1 MSEGDALV
9 SSGVQEPVVAPPAA
23 PGRQSRARP
32 AGRLLRSV
40 LRNGKATAGL
50 VILLIIAFVAA
61 FPSVFTD
68 DNPQAAIYAQD
79 QGPSAHHI
87 LGTTLVGQDVF
98 AQVIYGTRLT
108 LIITVVVAIVATL
121 ISLIMG
127 VTAAYVGGTGDR
139 ALSLVTDVFLIIPT
153 LPLLIVLASY
163 LPSGPLTM
171 IVVLCL
177 TSWAFQARQ
186 LRSQGL
192 SVRGRDFLAAARVR
206 GERPSYIIFVEIIP
220 TMTSLIAASFLGVAV
235 YAVGF
240 AAGLQFLGL
249 GNSSQL
255 TWGTIL
261 YNAQQNGAL
270 EAGNAWWIL
279 APGIAVALLG
289 AGFALLNYALDEV
302 GNPALRPVRRR
313 RARQAA

>member
-1 MSEGDALV
+1 MEGASAQAGDGGAT
-9 SSGVQEPVVAPPAA
+9 AAA
-23 PGRQSRARP
+23 PAPLADRRQANAARRTVRAV
-32 AGRLLRSV
+32 A
-40 LRNGKATAGL
+40 RNPKAAIGLGILL
-50 VILLIIAFVAA
+50 VIAVVAA
-61 FPSVFTD
+61 FPSLFTHT
-68 DNPQAAIYAQD
+68 NPNLAIYAQD
-79 QGPSAHHI
+79 QPPTSAHPF
-87 LGTTLVGQDVF
+87 GTTLVGQDVY

-108 LIITVVVAIVATL
+108 LIITLVVGFVATL
-121 ISLIMG
+121 ISVMVGI
-127 VTAAYVGGTGDR
+127 TAAYVGGLTDR
-139 ALSLVTDVFLIIPT
+139 GLSLITDVFLIIPT

-163 LPSGPLTM
+163 LPPGPTTI

-192 SVRGRDFLAAARVR
+192 SIRNRDFLAAARVR
-206 GERPSYIIFVEIIP
+206 GERRSYIIFVEILS
-220 TMTSLIAASFLGVAV
+220 TMVPLIAASFLGVAV

-249 GNSSQL
+249 GDSSQL

-270 EAGNAWWIL
+270 ETGNPWWIL

-289 AGFALLNYALDEV
+289 SGFALLNYAFDEV
-302 GNPALRPVRRR
+302 GNPALRPMRKA
-313 RARQAA
+313 RARADS

>member
-1 MSEGDALV
+1 M
-9 SSGVQEPVVAPPAA
+9 
-23 PGRQSRARP
+23 
-32 AGRLLRSV
+32 
-40 LRNGKATAGL
+40 
-50 VILLIIAFVAA
+50 
-61 FPSVFTD
+61 
-68 DNPQAAIYAQD
+68 
-79 QGPSAHHI
+79 
-87 LGTTLVGQDVF
+87 F

-108 LIITVVVAIVATL
+108 LIITLVVGFVATL
-121 ISLIMG
+121 ISVMVGI
-127 VTAAYVGGTGDR
+127 TAAYVGGLTDR
-139 ALSLVTDVFLIIPT
+139 GLSLITDVFLIIPT

-163 LPSGPLTM
+163 LPPGPTTI

-192 SVRGRDFLAAARVR
+192 SIRNRDFLAAARVR
-206 GERPSYIIFVEIIP
+206 GERRSYIIFVEILS
-220 TMTSLIAASFLGVAV
+220 TMVPLIAASFLGVAV

-270 EAGNAWWIL
+270 ETGNPWWIL

-289 AGFALLNYALDEV
+289 SGFALLNYAFDEV
-302 GNPALRPVRRR
+302 GNPALRPMRKAATCPSRFLKSETSSSTTPAARRTCGRSIESASSWR
-313 RARQAA
+313 RTSSSGWSANLAAENQRFCSRSPSC

>member
-1 MSEGDALV
+1 MSTGINEPLAVPPVLT
-9 SSGVQEPVVAPPAA
+9 SGPR
-23 PGRQSRARP
+23 G
-32 AGRLLRSV
+32 AGAWRLLRAV
-40 LRNGKATAGL
+40 LRNRKATAGL
-50 VILLIIAFVAA
+50 LILLLIAFVAA
-61 FPSVFTD
+61 FPGVFTH

-98 AQVIYGTRLT
+98 AQVIGGTRLT
-108 LIITVVVAIVATL
+108 LIITLIVSVIATL
-121 ISLIMG
+121 ISLVIG
-127 VTAAYVGGTGDR
+127 VTAAYLGGISDR
-139 ALSLVTDVFLIIPT
+139 ILSLITDVFLIIPT

-163 LPSGPLTM
+163 LPSGPVTM

-192 SVRGRDFLAAARVR
+192 SLRNRDFLAAARVR
-206 GERPSYIIFVEIIP
+206 GERRLYIIFVEIVP

-240 AAGLQFLGL
+240 AAGLQYLGL
-249 GNSSQL
+249 GDSSQL

-261 YNAQQNGAL
+261 YQAQQNGAL

-313 RARQAA
+313 RRRARAAA